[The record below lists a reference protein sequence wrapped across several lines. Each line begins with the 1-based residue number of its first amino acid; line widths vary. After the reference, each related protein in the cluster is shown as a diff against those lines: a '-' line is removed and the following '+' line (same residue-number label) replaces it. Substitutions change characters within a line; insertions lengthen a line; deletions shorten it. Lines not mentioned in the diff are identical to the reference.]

1 MQWSWE
7 DRPVW
12 MVTPVVSY
20 MTGMLAALGVTAA
33 TFARRRGAPGQ
44 AVRVNGLGGAFALN
58 TGTYVSGPGHQG
70 ALLRGGDP
78 RGAYPNYGFY
88 PTADGWLFVG
98 ALTQPFWV
106 KLVTLLD
113 RVELLADPDLPESSL
128 AFVQPHVKARL
139 RAELEPILRTRTT
152 AEWVRLMRD
161 ADVPCGAVTTREQ
174 FLEDPEAR
182 AAGLIA
188 TVDDP
193 VVGRTVQ
200 PPAPAAFSDTPAPA
214 PRAASHPG
222 ADTEAVLAEVASWK
236 RAPAPRGPA
245 RRACLE
251 GIRVIDITGFIAGP
265 VCPML
270 LADLGADVVK
280 VESAE
285 GDPFRMTAYGFVGW
299 NRGKRSLVLDL
310 KRPEGRDVFLDLA
323 ARADVVVDNLRAG
336 VMNRLGIG
344 WEALHARNPRLVHV
358 SITGYGSS
366 GALVDLPGF
375 DPIFQAR
382 SGLAQAQGGTDEP
395 VFHMI
400 AYNDYCAGT
409 LGALAAVAA
418 LVARERTGRG
428 QRVDVSLF
436 RTGFVAQAADMIL
449 HGGPPAPVLGGR
461 DYLGPSAA
469 RRVYAA
475 SDGWLCVSANDA
487 AAVAALG
494 RVAGVDLR
502 ADAVAEGPE
511 AAAIA
516 RVLAAETLERALAR
530 LAGAGVPAAP
540 CVTFPALL
548 DDPHVRANDAV
559 AEIADPALGPVVL
572 GGPLIQLDATP
583 IVYRRLA
590 PGLGADGPAVLAE
603 AGFAPERIAA
613 LVAAGVVGAGT

>member
-1 MQWSWE
+1 M
-7 DRPVW
+7 
-12 MVTPVVSY
+12 
-20 MTGMLAALGVTAA
+20 
-33 TFARRRGAPGQ
+33 
-44 AVRVNGLGGAFALN
+44 
-58 TGTYVSGPGHQG
+58 
-70 ALLRGGDP
+70 
-78 RGAYPNYGFY
+78 
-88 PTADGWLFVG
+88 
-98 ALTQPFWV
+98 
-106 KLVTLLD
+106 
-113 RVELLADPDLPESSL
+113 
-128 AFVQPHVKARL
+128 
-139 RAELEPILRTRTT
+139 
-152 AEWVRLMRD
+152 
-161 ADVPCGAVTTREQ
+161 
-174 FLEDPEAR
+174 
-182 AAGLIA
+182 
-188 TVDDP
+188 
-193 VVGRTVQ
+193 
-200 PPAPAAFSDTPAPA
+200 
-214 PRAASHPG
+214 PRAAPRPG
-222 ADTEAVLAEVASWK
+222 TDTAAVRREAETWK
-236 RAPAPRGPA
+236 RALAATGAAP
-245 RRACLE
+245 RACLE
-251 GIRVIDITGFIAGP
+251 GVRVIDLTGFIAGP

-280 VESAE
+280 IESAE

-344 WEALHARNPRLVHV
+344 WEALRARNPRLVHV

-409 LGALAAVAA
+409 LGALAATAA

-449 HGGPPAPVLGGR
+449 HDGPPAPILGGR
-461 DYLGPSAA
+461 DYLGPSAT
-469 RRVYAA
+469 RRVYAG
-475 SDGWLCVSANDA
+475 SDGWLCVAANDP

-494 RVAGVDLR
+494 RVAGVAIG
-502 ADAVAEGPE
+502 ADDPAEGP
-511 AAAIA
+511 AATAIA
-516 RVLAAETLERALAR
+516 RILGAETVDRGLAL
-530 LAGAGVPAAP
+530 LAEAGVPAAP
-540 CVTFPALL
+540 CLTFPALL
-548 DDPHVRANDAV
+548 DDPHLRANGAV

-583 IVYRRLA
+583 IVYRCSA

-603 AGFAPERIAA
+603 AGYAPERIAA
-613 LVAAGVVGAGT
+613 LVDAGVVGRGS